1 MSKASFLGSIPR
13 RSFVAACA
21 GILLAACASMRTGIK
36 PPDVTVES
44 VRVGRIAEAK
54 ADISLKL
61 ALANPNDV
69 ELAIDRME
77 FDVTLDGRP
86 AVTGRTVHVDPLP
99 PGGQAKVDVAGRVDI
114 SAVATALMTL
124 GSQLPVP
131 YAVNGAV
138 TFKNG
143 TALSFSRKGE
153 LPVLRYDGTMGARP

>member
-1 MSKASFLGSIPR
+1 M
-13 RSFVAACA
+13 
-21 GILLAACASMRTGIK
+21 LLATCASMRTGIK

-44 VRVGRIAEAK
+44 VRVGKIADAK

-69 ELAIDRME
+69 ELAIDRIE
-77 FDVTLDGRP
+77 FDISLDGRP

-99 PGGQAKVDVAGRVDI
+99 PGGQAKVDVAGRVDA

-138 TFKNG
+138 TFRNG

-153 LPVLRYDGTMGARP
+153 LPVLRYDGTLGARP